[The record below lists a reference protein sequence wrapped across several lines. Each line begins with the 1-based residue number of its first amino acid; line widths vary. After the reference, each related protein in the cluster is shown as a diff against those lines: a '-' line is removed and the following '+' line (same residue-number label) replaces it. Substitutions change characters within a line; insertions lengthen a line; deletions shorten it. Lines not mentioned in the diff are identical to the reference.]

1 MLNSKNLGLMLVYIC
16 SKNIRIESS
25 LSDAKTEWVHEGF
38 YTITPDCA
46 AHGEDNRGLM
56 LNMDVWLET
65 VGDID
70 ILIEYAKTLKQAD
83 ANRFGI
89 FGISMG
95 GSITFLYGAK
105 GKNIPSVLLPEV
117 GTPDFTGLRQANCI
131 MNQGWIIGND
141 TFEVRQYFMKNL
153 QISESA
159 LKEVENY
166 LNKTKDNITKKAQEI
181 SPVNYIERFINI
193 PMYAKFGGNDDQ
205 SGIAG
210 VRLFNEKLKE
220 AGATIQKLIIL
231 EGYGHGGFP
240 DDYDER
246 MSYVKKSMGMKN

>member
-1 MLNSKNLGLMLVYIC
+1 MLVYIC

-65 VGDID
+65 IGDID

-131 MNQGWIIGND
+131 MNQGWIISND
-141 TFEVRQYFMKNL
+141 TFEVRQYFLKNL

-159 LKEVENY
+159 FKEVENY

-181 SPVNYIERFINI
+181 SPINYIERFINI
-193 PMYAKFGGNDDQ
+193 PMYAKFGGNDEF

-246 MSYVKKSMGMKN
+246 MSYVKKSMGMEN